1 MNNTLFAAMLALL
14 ITGCSITVPAI
25 NEYTIIPPYY
35 PSDTRAV
42 PTNLT
47 LKLTSTKSIASLSSK
62 EIYYLRETTHIGSYL
77 YSRWVDTPASMID
90 TALTSSL
97 QNRRLFVTLIPTT
110 SSAYADLSLESEL
123 HAFYHRFPSDVKSE
137 GLIDITYRL
146 IDSKTKKT
154 VASKRFIITS
164 PSPTQD
170 AAGGVKALSS
180 ATQQLS
186 EETVLWLENVARE
199 NQWIK

>member
-1 MNNTLFAAMLALL
+1 MNNTLLAAILALL

-25 NEYTIIPPYY
+25 NEYTIISPSC
-35 PSDTRAV
+35 PSDARAV
-42 PTNLT
+42 PANLT

-97 QNRRLFVTLIPTT
+97 QNRRLFMTLLPTT
-110 SSAYADLSLESEL
+110 SKGYADLSLESDL
-123 HAFYHRFPSDVKSE
+123 HAFYHRFLNDSQSE
-137 GLIDITYRL
+137 GLIDITYRI
-146 IDSKTKKT
+146 IDSKTKNT
-154 VASKRFIITS
+154 IASKRFIIAS
-164 PSPTQD
+164 PAPTQD

-186 EETVLWLENVARE
+186 EETVLWLENVAKE